1 MYKLLFLTILLT
13 LNIIASEVVAT
24 VNGKN
29 ITRRDIDRFL
39 SKSIP
44 GAKYSFMNRKQ
55 QEKVVEQLIER
66 ELYIDLAK
74 KTDIQNSPE
83 FYRELER
90 VKDNLML
97 DIWMKR
103 RLNSIRVTDSE
114 ARRYYIEHDSKF
126 HRSAMAH
133 ARHIL
138 ISTRDE
144 AREIIKDLERTSNV
158 ERRFIQLAKE
168 KSTGPSS
175 KNGGDLGWFAK
186 DQMLKEF
193 SDRAFA
199 LRQGAFTHTPVHT
212 PFGWH
217 VIYLIEKKPEG
228 KIEFSKVKN
237 SIINSIKLKKFQKD
251 LKKLSK
257 KLKKSAQ
264 ISVK

>member
-1 MYKLLFLTILLT
+1 MYNMLFFIILLT
-13 LNIIASEVVAT
+13 INIMASEVVAT

-39 SKSIP
+39 SKTIP
-44 GAKYSFMNRKQ
+44 GAKYSFMNREQ
-55 QEKVVEQLIER
+55 RRKVIEQLIER
-66 ELYIDLAK
+66 ELYIELAK

-83 FYRELER
+83 FHRELER
-90 VKDNLML
+90 LKENLML

-103 RLNSIRVTDSE
+103 RLDSIKVTDSE
-114 ARRYYIEHDSKF
+114 VRKYYIEHATKF
-126 HRSAMAH
+126 HRPAIAH

-138 ISTRDE
+138 VSTKDE
-144 AREIIKDLERTSNV
+144 AKEIIRDLENSPNV

-199 LRQGAFTHTPVHT
+199 LRKGAFTHTPVHT

-217 VIYLIEKKPEG
+217 VIYLIDKKPEG

-237 SIINSIKLKKFQKD
+237 SIINSIKLKKFQQD
-251 LKKLSK
+251 LKKLSET
-257 KLKKSAQ
+257 LKKTAQ

>member
-1 MYKLLFLTILLT
+1 MLFFIILLT
-13 LNIIASEVVAT
+13 INIMASEVVAT

-39 SKSIP
+39 SKTIP
-44 GAKYSFMNRKQ
+44 GAKYSFMNREQ
-55 QEKVVEQLIER
+55 RRKVIEQLIER
-66 ELYIDLAK
+66 ELYIELAK

-83 FYRELER
+83 FHRELER
-90 VKDNLML
+90 LKENLML

-103 RLNSIRVTDSE
+103 RLDSIKVTDSE
-114 ARRYYIEHDSKF
+114 VRKYYIEHATKF
-126 HRSAMAH
+126 HRPAIAH

-138 ISTRDE
+138 VSTKDE
-144 AREIIKDLERTSNV
+144 AKEIIRDLENSPNV

-193 SDRAFA
+193 SDSAFA
-199 LRQGAFTHTPVHT
+199 LKRGEFTHTPIQT

-217 VIYLIEKKPEG
+217 VIYLIDKKPEG
-228 KIEFSKVKN
+228 QIEFAKVKN
-237 SIINSIKLKKFQKD
+237 TIINSIKLKKFQQD